1 MINYLKNIAIYSIC
15 IVIYSVILFFI
26 INSIMNISMHYLIIA
41 IPLLLLVLI
50 LAINN
55 VIKMLSILCL
65 LPMENKGE
73 LVEKLIKKTNKLTTY
88 SVIGIFLSLLTSVII
103 LDIIICF
110 KIKNYILI
118 IIAIIVWLFTLISVI
133 KSIKVF
139 IKEKIQSE

>member
-118 IIAIIVWLFTLISVI
+118 IIAIIVWIFTLISVI

>member
-73 LVEKLIKKTNKLTTY
+73 LIEKLIKKTNKLTTY

-118 IIAIIVWLFTLISVI
+118 IIAIIVWIFTLISVI